1 LDDPVG
7 VAIDPSNNLWVA
19 NDANST
25 VLGFHL
31 GDSSAFATITSGLS
45 GPYSIAFE
53 KSGTLFVG
61 SSLHYPGDVAG
72 YKSGSTTPF
81 ESISVGN
88 PAGLAVDPK
97 PKD

>member
-1 LDDPVG
+1 
-7 VAIDPSNNLWVA
+7 
-19 NDANST
+19 
-25 VLGFHL
+25 
-31 GDSSAFATITSGLS
+31 ITSGLS

-61 SSLHYPGDVAG
+61 NSLHYPGDVAG
-72 YKSGSTTPF
+72 YKSGKTTPF

-88 PAGLAVDPK
+88 PAGLAAYPK